1 LREFLQELKRRNVFR
16 VTIAYVMLAW
26 IVAQVAQLA
35 LESFES
41 PAWVIKTLLLLLA
54 LGLPFAIFFSWA
66 FELTP
71 EGLKKEKDVDRG
83 RSITPSTGRKLD
95 RTIIALLSAVVIFF
109 VVDRFVLDR
118 AEQDVSTGQGGGVS
132 IAVLPFVNMS
142 NDADQEYFSDG
153 VSEELLNLLAKI
165 PQFQVAGRTS
175 SFVFKGHNQNLREI
189 GEDLGVD
196 NILEG
201 SVRKSDDRVRITA
214 QLIKVSD
221 GFHLW
226 SETYDRTLD
235 DIFAVQDDIANE
247 VVDAL
252 KIKLLGG
259 NPVRPASQFGID
271 NAQAYNAYLKGLFF
285 YNKSGADNLEKA
297 AQQMQ
302 EAVAL
307 APESALA
314 WSGLARALEGFAGQ
328 SDSDPVDLLARAR
341 EAVQQALALDAELPE
356 AQLADAEMKYN
367 WDWDWAGADAALN
380 RALTLRP
387 AYLDAQLLRASLLQT
402 FGELEQVER
411 ITRDALAQDPLN
423 DRLPRLLLATLYH
436 SGRFDEAAE
445 IGERLLN
452 EDPNMPFVR
461 AWLASIYVQ
470 RGQIPE
476 ALQQAQQ
483 EPVMFARQT
492 VTAIAQHVAGN
503 QDAAAAAQQQ
513 LLETYGD
520 LAAFQQA
527 QVFTYWGETDMALD
541 WLDRAYQQ
549 RDPGI
554 LVIKTD
560 LALSAL
566 REHPRFVSILRKMNL
581 AD

>member
-1 LREFLQELKRRNVFR
+1 MRELLQELKRRNVFR
-16 VTIAYVMLAW
+16 VTIAYIMLAW

-71 EGLKKEKDVDRG
+71 EGLKKEKDVDRS
-83 RSITPSTGRKLD
+83 RSITPNTGRKLD

-118 AEQDVSTGQGGGVS
+118 AEQDVSTGQGGSVS

-189 GEDLGVD
+189 GQELGVD

-201 SVRKSDDRVRITA
+201 SVRKGNDRVRITA

-259 NPVRPASQFGID
+259 NPARPTSQFGID

-285 YNKSGADNLEKA
+285 YNKGGADNLEKA

-314 WSGLARALEGFAGQ
+314 LAGLARALEGTAGQ
-328 SDSDPVDLLARAR
+328 TDSDPVDLLARAR
-341 EAVQQALALDAELPE
+341 EAVQQALTLDAELPE

-367 WDWDWAGADAALN
+367 WDWDWPGADAALN

-387 AYLDAQLLRASLLQT
+387 AYLDAQLLRANLHET
-402 FGELEQVER
+402 FGEFEQVER
-411 ITRDALAQDPLN
+411 ITREALAQDPLN
-423 DRLPRLLLATLYH
+423 DRLPRLLVSALYN

-445 IGERLLN
+445 IGERLLD

-461 AWLASIYVQ
+461 AWLASIYLQ

-483 EPVMFARQT
+483 EPVLFARQT
-492 VTAIAQHVAGN
+492 VTAIAQHAAGN
-503 QDAAAAAQQQ
+503 HDAAAAAQQQ
-513 LLETYGD
+513 LLESYGE
-520 LAAFQQA
+520 LAAYQQA
-527 QVFTYWGETDMALD
+527 QVFAYWGETDTALD

-554 LVIKTD
+554 LSIKTD
-560 LALSAL
+560 IALSAL

>member
-1 LREFLQELKRRNVFR
+1 MREFLQELRRRNVFR
-16 VTIAYVMLAW
+16 VTIAYIMLAW
-26 IVAQVAQLA
+26 IVAQVAELA

-41 PAWVIKTLLLLLA
+41 PVWVIKTLLLLLA

-71 EGLKKEKDVDRG
+71 EGLKKEKDVDRS
-83 RSITPSTGRKLD
+83 RSITPNTGRKLD

-118 AEQDVSTGQGGGVS
+118 TLQDVGTGQDGGVS
-132 IAVLPFVNMS
+132 IAVLPFANMS
-142 NDADQEYFSDG
+142 GDANQEYFSDG

-175 SFVFKGHNQNLREI
+175 SFAFKGHNQDLRDI
-189 GEDLGVD
+189 GQDLGVD

-201 SVRKSDDRVRITA
+201 SVRKDNDRVRITA

-235 DIFAVQDDIANE
+235 DIFAVQDDIAIQ

-259 NPVRPASQFGID
+259 TQARPTSQFGID

-285 YNKSGADNLEKA
+285 YNKSGGDSLEKA

-314 WSGLARALEGFAGQ
+314 WAGLARALEDLAGQ
-328 SDSDPVDLLARAR
+328 ADSDPVDLLARAR
-341 EAVQQALALDAELPE
+341 EAVQQALTLDAELPE

-367 WDWDWAGADAALN
+367 WDWDWPGADVALN

-387 AYLDAQLLRASLLQT
+387 AYLDAQLLRANLHQT

-411 ITRDALAQDPLN
+411 ITREALAQDPLN
-423 DRLPRLLLATLYH
+423 DRLPRLLLAALYD
-436 SGRFDEAAE
+436 SGRFEEAAE
-445 IGERLLN
+445 IGERLLD

-461 AWLASIYVQ
+461 AWLAGIYLQ
-470 RGQIPE
+470 RGQITE

-483 EPVMFARQT
+483 EPVLFARHT
-492 VTAIAQHVAGN
+492 MTAIAQHVAGN
-503 QDAAAAAQQQ
+503 HDEAAAAQQR
-513 LLETYGD
+513 LLESYGD
-520 LAAFQQA
+520 LAAYQQA
-527 QVFTYWGETDMALD
+527 QVFAYWGETDTALD
-541 WLDRAYQQ
+541 WLDRAYKQ